1 MASDESK
8 TSENI
13 TSTENLPASSTQI
26 TETPPSGSGTAS
38 GPTEKVLPAVAPPSG
53 RFIAQLFLIPG
64 MIVAVLVFI
73 YLLGSSLVSER
84 RDPEYF
90 LGNLDSTNQD
100 KRWRAAHDLAQVLK
114 RPESIEMASNPEF
127 ALGLAER
134 LYSERAA
141 LRAAETKIIKDTLE
155 LSDEERNRQL
165 NQLSAR
171 RKHVLFL
178 TSCLGDFTIPVG
190 APLLADIA
198 EKGYGFETK
207 LDPENPAYNSNV
219 LLRRRALWALANLGA
234 NLQKFEKE
242 LSEEKQQVSL
252 EVLEVERSKKRS
264 KRQQWA
270 NQAFRYLTDN
280 TPLGVDEALAKA
292 GESEDLHLR
301 KLVAFALNFWDGDV
315 AEDALIKLSQDYA
328 TDGRYIKVEEAD

>member
-1 MASDESK
+1 MASDDTKPSD
-8 TSENI
+8 NI
-13 TSTENLPASSTQI
+13 TSSENVPTSSTGVTTSPASTGVSG
-26 TETPPSGSGTAS
+26 EPSGKA
-38 GPTEKVLPAVAPPSG
+38 LPPVSPPSG

-84 RDPEYF
+84 RDPDYF
-90 LGNLDSTNQD
+90 LQNLDSTNQD

-141 LRAAETKIIKDTLE
+141 LRVAEMKILQDTEE
-155 LSDEERNRQL
+155 LSDEERRRQL

-171 RKHVLFL
+171 RKHILFL

-198 EKGYGFETK
+198 KTGYGFESK
-207 LDPENPAYNSNV
+207 LDPENPAYESDV
-219 LLRRRALWALANLGA
+219 LLRRRAVWALANLGA
-234 NLQKFEKE
+234 NLNRFREK
-242 LSEEKQQVSL
+242 LSEEKQQQAI
-252 EVLEVERSKKRS
+252 ETLEVERSKKAS
-264 KRQQWA
+264 KRQKWA
-270 NQAFRYLTDN
+270 NLAYRYLKDDVQLN
-280 TPLGVDEALAKA
+280 VDQALAKA
-292 GESEDLHLR
+292 AKSEDLHLR
-301 KLVAFALNFWDGDV
+301 KLVAFALNFWRGDV
-315 AEDALIKLSQDYA
+315 AEDALIKLSRDYA